1 MRPSNRQCRNTAEPA
16 CESNLGYLMNLYWLP
31 RSKVRSWLTAVAA
44 AQFAL
49 FTWVPAAASA
59 EFGIDQYEGKV
70 VVLDF
75 WASWCV
81 PCRRSFP
88 WLNAMHEK
96 YADEG
101 LVIVG
106 VNLDMERADAE
117 QFLQEYPA
125 RFAILYDDNQHLAKQ
140 FEVVAMPSSYV
151 IGRNGKVIA
160 RHMGFKVKQ
169 QDEYESVIV
178 DALKEP
184 GNENE

>member
-1 MRPSNRQCRNTAEPA
+1 M
-16 CESNLGYLMNLYWLP
+16 
-31 RSKVRSWLTAVAA
+31 A

-49 FTWVPAAASA
+49 FPWEPLSASD
-59 EFGIDQYEGKV
+59 EFSIDRYAGKV
-70 VVLDF
+70 LVLDF

-96 YADEG
+96 YGDEG
-101 LVIVG
+101 LAIVG

-117 QFLQEYPA
+117 RFLEEYPP
-125 RFAILYDDNQHLAKQ
+125 RFTIVYDEHQQLAKQ

-151 IGRNGKVIA
+151 IDRSGKVVA

-178 DALKEP
+178 AALREA
-184 GNENE
+184 GTENE